1 MTKSAMAWSAGADL
15 SSIARRLR
23 FAHETFVATGQA
35 PPDLRPVVAD
45 SWQRSVSSGA
55 DPAGSRLAPVE
66 LTDADLD
73 GYRSGHPLSAVMPVI
88 RNLLVA
94 DAADSDLLVAVADHE
109 GRLLWV
115 EGEPVLRTRA
125 ESMHFVAGA
134 RWSEQAA
141 GTNAPGTALA
151 IGGPVQIFA
160 AEHFSAAVQ
169 PWSCS
174 AAPIHDPRTGAV
186 LGVIDVTGGD
196 HVASPHMLTLV
207 RAAAAAAE
215 SELRL
220 QALRP
225 AAPLRSDPAMRRPR
239 PEAGRP
245 RLEVLGSS
253 GRLLRDG
260 VPCAISPRLA
270 EVLLLLTLRPDGLT
284 AEQLAVELYER
295 EPSMVTVRA
304 ELSRLRTLL
313 GTAAVDS
320 RPYRLRQPVGTDL
333 AELDALLAAGDAR
346 AALDRYAG
354 PVLPFSQAPRIA
366 RLRIETAAALR
377 RVLLDH
383 ADGATLLDF
392 ARRHAGDDLAVW
404 TAARD
409 RLPAGDPRRSTAAS
423 RVDLLD
429 AELGAV

>member
-1 MTKSAMAWSAGADL
+1 MAKSAMAWSAGADL
-15 SSIARRLR
+15 PSIARRLR
-23 FAHETFVATGQA
+23 FAHEAFVATGQP

-55 DPAGSRLAPVE
+55 DPAGGRLAPVE

-73 GYRSGHPLSAVMPVI
+73 GYRSEHPLSAVMPVI

-115 EGEPVLRTRA
+115 EGEPVLRRRA
-125 ESMHFVAGA
+125 ESMHFVEGA

-151 IGGPVQIFA
+151 IGAPVQIFA
-160 AEHFSAAVQ
+160 AEHFSAVVQ

-174 AAPIHDPRTGAV
+174 AAPIRDPRTGAV
-186 LGVIDVTGGD
+186 LGVIDITGGD

-220 QALRP
+220 QAMRP
-225 AAPLRSDPAMRRPR
+225 SAPVRAAAPLT
-239 PEAGRP
+239 GRP
-245 RLEVLGSS
+245 RLEVLGTS

-260 VPCAISPRLA
+260 AVCAISPRLA
-270 EVLLLLTLRPDGLT
+270 EVLLLLSRRSDGLS

-313 GTAAVDS
+313 GATAVGS
-320 RPYRLRQPVGTDL
+320 RPYRLRQQVGTDL
-333 AELDALLAAGDAR
+333 AELDELLAAGDAR

-354 PVLPFSQAPRIA
+354 PVLPSSQAPRIV
-366 RLRIETAAALR
+366 RLRAETAAALR

-383 ADGATLLDF
+383 ADAATLLDF
-392 ARRHAGDDLAVW
+392 AHRHADDDLDVW
-404 TAARD
+404 TAALG
-409 RLPAGDPRRSTAAS
+409 RLPAGDPRRSTVAS
-423 RVDLLD
+423 RIDLLD
-429 AELGAV
+429 AELGLP

>member
-1 MTKSAMAWSAGADL
+1 MTKTAMAWSAGADL
-15 SSIARRLR
+15 PAIARRLR
-23 FAHETFVATGQA
+23 FAHETFVTTGRAA
-35 PPDLRPVVAD
+35 PGVRPVVAD

-55 DPAGSRLAPVE
+55 DPAGARLPPVE

-73 GYRSGHPLSAVMPVI
+73 GYRSGHPLAAVMPVI

-115 EGEPVLRTRA
+115 EGEPVLRRRA
-125 ESMHFVAGA
+125 EAMHFLAGA

-215 SELRL
+215 GELRL

-225 AAPLRSDPAMRRPR
+225 PAPSRSHPAAPPA
-239 PEAGRP
+239 ARP
-245 RLEVLGSS
+245 RLEVLGTT
-253 GRLLRDG
+253 GRLLCDG
-260 VPCAISPRLA
+260 APRTISPRLA

-284 AEQLAVELYER
+284 AEQLAVDLYER

-304 ELSRLRTLL
+304 ELSRLRALL
-313 GTAAVDS
+313 GTDALGS
-320 RPYRLRQPVGTDL
+320 RPYRLHVPVATDL
-333 AELDALLAAGDAR
+333 AELDALLARGDAR
-346 AALDRYAG
+346 AAVDRYTG

-366 RLRIETAAALR
+366 RLRAETAAALR

-383 ADGATLLDF
+383 ADGGTLLDF
-392 ARRHAGDDLAVW
+392 AQRHADDDLEVW
-404 TAARD
+404 TAAHD
-409 RLPAGDPRRSTAAS
+409 RLPAGDPRRSTVGS
-423 RVDLLD
+423 RIDLLD
-429 AELGAV
+429 AELGLS

>member
-1 MTKSAMAWSAGADL
+1 MTKTAMAWSKGADL
-15 SSIARRLR
+15 STIARRLR
-23 FAHETFVATGQA
+23 YAHETFVATGRA
-35 PPDLRPVVAD
+35 SPDLRPVVAD

-73 GYRSGHPLSAVMPVI
+73 GYRTAHPLAAVMPVI

-115 EGEPVLRTRA
+115 EGEPLLRRRA
-125 ESMHFVAGA
+125 EAMHFVAGA
-134 RWSEQAA
+134 RWSEQLA

-220 QALRP
+220 QALGPLAPSRSRAVPSP
-225 AAPLRSDPAMRRPR
+225 A
-239 PEAGRP
+239 GQP
-245 RLEVLGSS
+245 RLEVLGTS
-253 GRLLRDG
+253 GRLLRG
-260 VPCAISPRLA
+260 GAPQPISPRLA
-270 EVLLLLTLRPDGLT
+270 EVLLLLSLRPDGLS
-284 AEQLAVELYER
+284 AEQLAVDLYER

-313 GTAAVDS
+313 GAAAVQS
-320 RPYRLRQPVGTDL
+320 RPYRLRVPVGTDL
-333 AELDALLAAGDAR
+333 AELTALLTRGDAR

-354 PVLPFSQAPRIA
+354 PVLPSSQAPRIA
-366 RLRIETAAALR
+366 RLRAETAAALR

-383 ADGATLLDF
+383 ADAATLLDY
-392 ARRHAGDDLAVW
+392 AHRHADDDLDVW
-404 TAARD
+404 TAAHD
-409 RLPAGDPRRSTAAS
+409 RLPAGDPRRSPVAS
-423 RVDLLD
+423 RIELLD
-429 AELGAV
+429 AELGLR